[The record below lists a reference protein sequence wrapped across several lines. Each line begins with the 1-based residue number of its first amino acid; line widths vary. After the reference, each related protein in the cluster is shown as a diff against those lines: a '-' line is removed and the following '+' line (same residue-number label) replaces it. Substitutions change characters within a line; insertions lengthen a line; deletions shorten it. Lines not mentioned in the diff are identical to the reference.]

1 MLSISPVG
9 QIGGVRVRDVR
20 SYRLQEQMHIFLEQ
34 CGLCVRR
41 RTFTTAAGIALV
53 GTLSGCLDQLNDGGD
68 GDDGN
73 REDLSG
79 ELASP
84 RDLVVENLAEDA
96 HTVDVTVTV
105 EGEEYHSQTYDL
117 GGGEESVEED
127 FVTEKGYYTVSATL
141 DDGSSED
148 ELEWAVSDGSGNGY
162 VGVTQNGSLLL
173 TGDLN

>member
-1 MLSISPVG
+1 M
-9 QIGGVRVRDVR
+9 
-20 SYRLQEQMHIFLEQ
+20 YIFLERYR
-34 CGLCVRR
+34 LDVRR

-68 GDDGN
+68 DGN

-96 HTVDVTVTV
+96 YTVDVTVTA
-105 EGEEYHSQTYDL
+105 EGEEYHSRTYDL

-148 ELEWAVSDGSGNGY
+148 ELEWAVSEGSGNGY
-162 VGVTQNGSLLL
+162 VGVTQDGSLLL